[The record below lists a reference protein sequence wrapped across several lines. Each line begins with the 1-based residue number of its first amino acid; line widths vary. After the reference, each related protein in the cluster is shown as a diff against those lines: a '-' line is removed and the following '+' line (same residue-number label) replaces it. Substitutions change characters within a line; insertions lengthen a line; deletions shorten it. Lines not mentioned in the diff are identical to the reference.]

1 VSDTLAHAVGR
12 GRWRGHV
19 HAHLGLGSRPL

>member
-1 VSDTLAHAVGR
+1 VIDNLAHDVVR